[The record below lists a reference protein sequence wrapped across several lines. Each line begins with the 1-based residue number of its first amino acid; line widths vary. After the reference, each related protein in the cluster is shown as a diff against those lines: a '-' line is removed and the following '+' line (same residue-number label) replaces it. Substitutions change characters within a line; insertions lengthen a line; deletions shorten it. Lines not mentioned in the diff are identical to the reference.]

1 MLFFYPW
8 TAVIHHFDVNYS
20 VCIYLWW
27 VSSVP
32 LVRSKIIDKE
42 YALIAVIIVELIFVV
57 MRLFQNKQKLL
68 LLMFQ

>member
-8 TAVIHHFDVNYS
+8 TTVIHRFDVNCT
-20 VCIYLWW
+20 VCMYLWW
-27 VSSVP
+27 GSSVP

-57 MRLFQNKQKLL
+57 MKLFQNKQKLL
-68 LLMFQ
+68 LLIFQ